1 MIFKICLNEGR
12 EPKLTKS
19 RINSKAQDSDCRKV
33 HQLVDRRQNVFQG
46 DSFVDLGDSARFVI
60 RTETQE
66 IRKLAEQYSFNYCH
80 ALQCLWIIFP
90 ERASLPNGTYDRRIV
105 SFHLIQNLLASN
117 TQISCRNE
125 RRNS

>member
-1 MIFKICLNEGR
+1 M
-12 EPKLTKS
+12 
-19 RINSKAQDSDCRKV
+19 
-33 HQLVDRRQNVFQG
+33 
-46 DSFVDLGDSARFVI
+46 DLGDSARFVI